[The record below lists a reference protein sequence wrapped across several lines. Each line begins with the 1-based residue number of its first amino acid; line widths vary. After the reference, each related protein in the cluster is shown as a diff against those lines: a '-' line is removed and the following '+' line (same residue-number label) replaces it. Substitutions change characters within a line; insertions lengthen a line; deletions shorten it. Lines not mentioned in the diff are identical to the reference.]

1 MKKSKKKSKKYQ
13 KGGAEPAAINN
24 DIIDYNDYLSQSSVD
39 TLDYFKHGGV
49 VKSYQSGGGEL
60 DGNAVMPFVSFK
72 GDYHNDP
79 SGSRGIALG
88 MGGDNPHK
96 AQNLETRAYVS
107 TDKLSEITGIAD
119 AMQSAQAGGMEEMIM
134 QMGGQE
140 AMAGPPQ
147 QGMPVQNAPQQ
158 PVGQPQDKAKV
169 ILGDMIE
176 PESKKEYQEL
186 ANKLKKIAKNDPNNT
201 RVQDEIKEKMEQLAL
216 KQEAQ
221 RVMEEQFPD
230 GPPQEASPEQAE
242 ALNQNTAMMEM
253 LQGQA
258 GGMQQ
263 PEMQQ
268 PPTAEQAMDPEAI
281 PLAQAGII
289 ENPYDTSPS
298 INRDMPWKKTNA
310 FDKTGFFTEKEKI
323 AITQDPTQ
331 PKYVPSGNPQIEAG
345 RANAL
350 NPNGGVS
357 KYNLMAGSIPEYQ
370 DGSIVDPYKGQLG
383 LLEGVP
389 LDLLQPDYDPRKE
402 AELAEQAR
410 AFAMQQYGDIDPNT
424 SEYLTNTFMQ
434 NYSPEMY
441 ARNAPR
447 LLSPEADYKNL
458 FAEGQPM
465 VDQDFEDWKS
475 KTSNKMKREDARED
489 RLSERAAKRTARK
502 GNKGKGEDKD
512 RDGKGMDWAGA
523 GVLAASAV
531 ASNIGNIMYLAN
543 EGDSYDRVNPE
554 RYTVDPELISLDQQ
568 RKDIETRMNRVAYE
582 NRMKG
587 QSDISRDTFLA
598 GQELQQTAPT
608 YEKEQNVNAQIINS
622 ADQFNSQMR
631 MNADDINA
639 QNKAAAQK
647 QYYDSIS
654 QIGQNINNLAIDIN
668 QRKENAEMYK
678 LLQDY
683 FPNYGYTRAG
693 GWQNT

>member
-1 MKKSKKKSKKYQ
+1 M
-13 KGGAEPAAINN
+13 
-24 DIIDYNDYLSQSSVD
+24 D

-60 DGNAVMPFVSFK
+60 DGNAVMPYVSFK

-96 AQNLETRAYVS
+96 AQNLETRAYVP

-147 QGMPVQNAPQQ
+147 QGMPQQGMPVQNAPQQ
-158 PVGQPQDKAKV
+158 PVGQPQDKSKV

-221 RVMEEQFPD
+221 RVMEEQFAD

-281 PLAQAGII
+281 PLAQAG
-289 ENPYDTSPS
+289 
-298 INRDMPWKKTNA
+298 
-310 FDKTGFFTEKEKI
+310 
-323 AITQDPTQ
+323 
-331 PKYVPSGNPQIEAG
+331 
-345 RANAL
+345 
-350 NPNGGVS
+350 
-357 KYNLMAGSIPEYQ
+357 MAESIPEYQ
-370 DGSIVDPYKGQLG
+370 PGGAPYATMSAMAPYAPELPASD
-383 LLEGVP
+383 LEK
-389 LDLLQPDYDPRKE
+389 LLQRGDLNDYQVDLISNLLGQPGMEKYLNTESGVAYNDLIRM
-402 AELAEQAR
+402 AETTGSNNLTTYSLNPGQ
-410 AFAMQQYGDIDPNT
+410 D
-424 SEYLTNTFMQ
+424 LTNY
-434 NYSPEMY
+434 NPY
-441 ARNAPR
+441 
-447 LLSPEADYKNL
+447 PEADPEGKVLDRSSANRPFSSTTNYTSLPNVSSPLGTNPTTPMGTKPQASAQEILNLPSTNLNTSTLKGPVEVNLPEGYTGKNS
-458 FAEGQPM
+458 
-465 VDQDFEDWKS
+465 KS
-475 KTSNKMKREDARED
+475 K
-489 RLSERAAKRTARK
+489 
-502 GNKGKGEDKD
+502 KGKGK
-512 RDGKGMDWAGA
+512 GKTDWAGA
-523 GVLAASAV
+523 GILAGSAI

-568 RKDIETRMNRVAYE
+568 REDIETRMNRVAYE

-587 QSDISRDTFLA
+587 QSDISRETFLA
-598 GQELQQTAPT
+598 GQELQAMAPT

-647 QYYDSIS
+647 QYYDTIS
-654 QIGQNINNLAIDIN
+654 QIGQNINTLAVDIN
-668 QRKENAEMYK
+668 QRRENKEMYN
-678 LLQDY
+678 LLDGY
-683 FPNYGYTRAG
+683 FPNYSYSRGE
-693 GWQNT
+693 GWSFNGQ

>member
-13 KGGAEPAAINN
+13 KGGVEPAGINN
-24 DIIDYNDYLSQSSVD
+24 DIIDYNDYLSPSSMD

-60 DGNAVMPFVSFK
+60 DGNAVMPYVSFK

-88 MGGDNPHK
+88 MEGDNPHK
-96 AQNLETRAYVS
+96 AQNLETRAYVP
-107 TDKLSEITGIAD
+107 TDKLSEITGIAN
-119 AMQSAQAGGMEEMIM
+119 AMQSAQAGGMEEMMM

-281 PLAQAGII
+281 PLAQRGML
-289 ENPYDTSPS
+289 EDY
-298 INRDMPWKKTNA
+298 NRK
-310 FDKTGFFTEKEKI
+310 
-323 AITQDPTQ
+323 
-331 PKYVPSGNPQIEAG
+331 
-345 RANAL
+345 
-350 NPNGGVS
+350 
-357 KYNLMAGSIPEYQ
+357 
-370 DGSIVDPYKGQLG
+370 
-383 LLEGVP
+383 
-389 LDLLQPDYDPRKE
+389 
-402 AELAEQAR
+402 
-410 AFAMQQYGDIDPNT
+410 FAHLSETGDIDPYAD
-424 SEYLTNTFMQ
+424 EYLTEEFMRA
-434 NYSPEMY
+434 NSPEMY
-441 ARNAPR
+441 ARQLSNSLPLGRSSMSAP
-447 LLSPEADYKNL
+447 EIDYTNL
-458 FAEGQPM
+458 FAGAQPM

-475 KTSNKMKREDARED
+475 KTSNKMKRQDARED
-489 RLSERAAKRTARK
+489 RLSERAAERTARK
-502 GNKGKGEDKD
+502 GNKGKGG
-512 RDGKGMDWAGA
+512 DGKSMDWAGA
-523 GVLAASAV
+523 GILAGAAV

-568 RKDIETRMNRVAYE
+568 REDIETRMNRVAYE

-587 QSDISRDTFLA
+587 QSDISRETFLA
-598 GQELQQTAPT
+598 GQELQAMAPT

-647 QYYDSIS
+647 QYYDAIS
-654 QIGQNINNLAIDIN
+654 QIGQNINTLAVDIN
-668 QRKENAEMYK
+668 QRRENREMYD
-678 LLQDY
+678 LLDGY
-683 FPNYGYTRAG
+683 FPNYSYSRGE
-693 GWQNT
+693 GWSFNGQ